1 MKARTRNSRI
11 ELLRIGAMLLIVV
24 LHLIQNDDRLN
35 YVLSDN
41 SFNSACLIGLK
52 LFANIGVSIF
62 ALITGFFGIS
72 PSYRKLFA
80 LVFKTWF
87 YSVCITLVFLLC
99 GCSHLKEL
107 VTVMIPLNSG
117 HWYINAYVIL
127 IMVCSFAGDKI
138 NQVSKGQ
145 FKTWLLIG
153 FILLYVFFWLSFD
166 IGTNVILVM
175 YLYCLGRYIA
185 RFQPLMG
192 RLLSISLGVFI
203 LALGVL
209 YLTRS
214 QVILKLLGSNY
225 SPIVLLLS
233 VSIFMSV
240 VFLKSIDISKVN
252 IIAHR
257 SLAVYLISEIHPVRK
272 ALLAL
277 QYSFDYNVVFIVCF
291 AISIYISCFF
301 IDWLLSPIETY
312 FRNWTFHILSIII
325 KKRIK

>member
-1 MKARTRNSRI
+1 MKARNSRI

-24 LHLIQNDDRLN
+24 LHLIQNDDRFN
-35 YVLSDN
+35 YVLSDY

-52 LFANIGVSIF
+52 LFSNIGVSIF

-87 YSVCITLVFLLC
+87 YSVCITFVFLLC

-153 FILLYVFFWLSFD
+153 FTLLYVFSWLSFD
-166 IGTNVILVM
+166 IGTNVVLVM

-185 RFQPLMG
+185 RFKPLMG
-192 RLLSISLGVFI
+192 GGDCL
-203 LALGVL
+203 
-209 YLTRS
+209 
-214 QVILKLLGSNY
+214 
-225 SPIVLLLS
+225 
-233 VSIFMSV
+233 
-240 VFLKSIDISKVN
+240 VFLWGDLF
-252 IIAHR
+252 
-257 SLAVYLISEIHPVRK
+257 SL
-272 ALLAL
+272 
-277 QYSFDYNVVFIVCF
+277 
-291 AISIYISCFF
+291 
-301 IDWLLSPIETY
+301 
-312 FRNWTFHILSIII
+312 
-325 KKRIK
+325 

>member
-1 MKARTRNSRI
+1 MKARNSRI

-24 LHLIQNDDRLN
+24 LHLIQNDDRFN
-35 YVLSDN
+35 YVLSDH

-52 LFANIGVSIF
+52 LFSNIGVSIF
-62 ALITGFFGIS
+62 ALITGLFGIS

-87 YSVCITLVFLLC
+87 YSVCITFVFLLC

-127 IMVCSFAGDKI
+127 IMVCTFTGDKI
-138 NQVSKGQ
+138 NQISKDQ
-145 FKTWLLIG
+145 FKIWLLIG
-153 FILLYVFFWLSFD
+153 FTLLYVFFWLSFD
-166 IGTNVILVM
+166 IGTNVVLVM

-185 RFQPLMG
+185 RFQPHVGG
-192 RLLSISLGVFI
+192 RLLSISFSVFI

-209 YLTRS
+209 YLTES

-240 VFLKSIDISKVN
+240 AFKKSIDVSTVN

-272 ALLAL
+272 TLLAL
-277 QYSFDYNVVFIVCF
+277 QYSFDYNVIFIVCF

-325 KKRIK
+325 KKE

>member
-1 MKARTRNSRI
+1 MKARNSRI

-24 LHLIQNDDRLN
+24 LHLIQNDDRFN
-35 YVLSDN
+35 YVLSDH

-52 LFANIGVSIF
+52 LFSNIGVSLF

-87 YSVCITLVFLLC
+87 YSVCITFVFLLC

-127 IMVCSFAGDKI
+127 IMVCTFTGDKI
-138 NQVSKGQ
+138 NQISKGQ
-145 FKTWLLIG
+145 FKIWLLIG
-153 FILLYVFFWLSFD
+153 FTLLYVFFWLSFD
-166 IGTNVILVM
+166 IGTNVVLVM
-175 YLYCLGRYIA
+175 YLYCLGRFIA
-185 RFQPLMG
+185 RFQPHVGG
-192 RLLSISLGVFI
+192 RLLSISFSVFI

-209 YLTRS
+209 YLTGS
-214 QVILKLLGSNY
+214 QVILKLLSSNY

-240 VFLKSIDISKVN
+240 VFKKRIDVSIVN
-252 IIAHR
+252 IIAYR

-277 QYSFDYNVVFIVCF
+277 QYSFDYNVLFIVCF
-291 AISIYISCFF
+291 AIGIYMSCFF
-301 IDWLLSPIETY
+301 IDWFLSPIETY
-312 FRNWTFHILSIII
+312 FRNRAFHISSIII

>member
-1 MKARTRNSRI
+1 MKARNSRI

-24 LHLIQNDDRLN
+24 LHLIQNDDRFN
-35 YVLSDN
+35 YVLSDH

-52 LFANIGVSIF
+52 LFSNIGVSIF

-87 YSVCITLVFLLC
+87 YSVCITFVFLLC

-107 VTVMIPLNSG
+107 VKVMIPLNSG

-127 IMVCSFAGDKI
+127 IMVCTFTGDKI
-138 NQVSKGQ
+138 NQISKGQ
-145 FKTWLLIG
+145 FKIWLLIG
-153 FILLYVFFWLSFD
+153 FTLLYVFFWLSFD
-166 IGTNVILVM
+166 IGTNVVLVM

-185 RFQPLMG
+185 RFQPHVGG
-192 RLLSISLGVFI
+192 RLLSISFSVFI

-209 YLTRS
+209 YLTGS
-214 QVILKLLGSNY
+214 QVILKLLSSNY

-240 VFLKSIDISKVN
+240 AFKKRIDVSIVN
-252 IIAHR
+252 IIAYR

-277 QYSFDYNVVFIVCF
+277 QYSFDYNVEFIVCF
-291 AISIYISCFF
+291 AICIYMVCIF
-301 IDWLLSPIETY
+301 IDWFLSPIERY
-312 FRNWTFHILSIII
+312 FNNKIFCIFSIL
-325 KKRIK
+325 KERIK